1 MFVTMPTI
9 YVATVLLKAMLQ
21 MHAILLRITSV
32 YQAYQICLKHVFR
45 LRPRNKVA
53 LQDITSR
60 YVDLSPNGFLS

>member
-9 YVATVLLKAMLQ
+9 YVAMVLLKAMLQ

-32 YQAYQICLKHVFR
+32 YQAYRICLKHVFR

-53 LQDITSR
+53 L
-60 YVDLSPNGFLS
+60 